1 MLAYLLAVAA
11 INIDSLAVGIAYGL
25 AEMKMSRCAKI
36 GVSLAAGLALWL
48 TVWLGNYCSG
58 LLDSQMSQW
67 LSAVLLLLFGNVL
80 LISAKLSDEQILNYP
95 DRADSNKDKVVSFK
109 ESLLLGAALSVD
121 SLGAGFSLGMMG
133 SGRLMIPLLVF
144 LINFVFLCGGELL
157 GKRIINVETK
167 VLTKL
172 KAAAQGS
179 SACIPGVV
187 LIALAVWKIVEIYIK

>member
-1 MLAYLLAVAA
+1 MVAYLLAVVA
-11 INIDSLAVGIAYGL
+11 INIDSLAVGVAYGL
-25 AEMKMSRCAKI
+25 AEMKMSRAAKV

-48 TVWLGNYCSG
+48 TVWLGNYFSG

-80 LISAKLSDEQILNYP
+80 LISAKLSDDRLLNHP
-95 DRADSNKDKVVSFK
+95 DCADRNKDKVVSFK

-133 SGRLMIPLLVF
+133 SGRVLIPLVVF
-144 LINFVFLCGGELL
+144 LVNIFFLCGGELL

-167 VLTKL
+167 ILGRLRATAK
-172 KAAAQGS
+172 KS
-179 SACIPGVV
+179 SACIPGIV